1 MDYKKDEK
9 KNISKKDIIEINI
22 EKKEEIDPLELLI
35 NENIID
41 LNKKEKDEKKLFYQI
56 PFIKYTNTI
65 KLLIYAIQKKE
76 KSENLLNNVI

>member
-9 KNISKKDIIEINI
+9 KNIFKKDIIEINN

-41 LNKKEKDEKKLFYQI
+41 LNKKEKD
-56 PFIKYTNTI
+56 
-65 KLLIYAIQKKE
+65 
-76 KSENLLNNVI
+76 